1 MFAPNKGNTNWNNI
15 YIPST
20 MVYMDKNTVEF
31 LNEYFK
37 DYVIMENSIYYE
49 TDSDNTIQEV
59 PYTYGDVNMDGN
71 IDDKDNALT
80 LKYISGILENG
91 VLFNEK
97 AANINMDSY
106 VDLIDIILNFDNY
119 TE

>member
-1 MFAPNKGNTNWNNI
+1 MKKRIFLSVLSVSFLVSTLPMNI
-15 YIPST
+15 LASE
-20 MVYMDKNTVEF
+20 MDKKIISIESK
-31 LNEYFK
+31 EE
-37 DYVIMENSIYYE
+37 DSIYYE
-49 TDSDNTIQEV
+49 TDSDNTLQEV